1 MGHTTTLQKPRQVS
15 SASKLIVWMLLYICV
30 PKIKNRI
37 TEKCW
42 KHIGYSDDKNLKC
55 GYGMCCWCI
64 SQKLPT
70 QEFYSCMCQAGPL
83 GLKTSIQ
90 KGFPWLLGHHIAV
103 ESSRHLATLEASS
116 YWMKFFKW
124 PRMGKAKGGSMGDL
138 SSYTL
143 FWTHF
148 VILKYLSISSL
159 VKILS

>member
-15 SASKLIVWMLLYICV
+15 SASKLIVWMLLYVCV

-55 GYGMCCWCI
+55 GYGMYCWCI

-70 QEFYSCMCQAGPL
+70 QEFYSCVHQAGPL

-103 ESSRHLATLEASS
+103 ENCRRLATLEASS
-116 YWMKFFKW
+116 CW
-124 PRMGKAKGGSMGDL
+124 
-138 SSYTL
+138 
-143 FWTHF
+143 
-148 VILKYLSISSL
+148 SSL
-159 VKILS
+159 IGRGWERQREAAWAIFHPLHFSEHTLSFWNTFLLAPW